1 MKPLRWVHRLR
12 SSRRKLLTWL
22 SRPGVIGP
30 VTGGL
35 LLLAFPPLEW
45 TPVAWAV
52 LAPLLWLLEREG
64 TPTRRRGVSA
74 WFGAGWGLGLVLY
87 AGHYHWMFHALVE
100 LAGVSLLHFLP
111 FWLAMVAGF
120 ALGPALALSAC
131 AWARGRLGW
140 ALWWTAPLAFMAVDA
155 LLLTFPFGGMPWGSW
170 AATQP
175 HTLAAAWIAPVLG
188 GPGIVAV
195 LVAVNAGWAA
205 LLDSPGRGRRARM
218 AGLAAALLAA
228 TLAVLTWPNLSQPD
242 APPEGRTLR
251 AVLVPSNLP
260 VPAPGEGPTRLRHYL
275 GRTLAVLGPGR
286 QSPRAAGT
294 ARTAGPRLVVWPESA
309 SATDLSRGK
318 TLVELHDVA
327 TLIDGDLLLG
337 SDTRELGRDYNSLY
351 LVQGGAFDFQRYD
364 KRELVP
370 FGEYVPALFRPLFGR
385 KATAGDE
392 DYTAGD
398 RPPVL
403 TWRGRWLGVAICFES
418 TLPGHV
424 AGAVRHGAQVLV
436 VIANDA
442 WLTPEARTYHLRL
455 TALRALEAGRDALF
469 VSNGGWTAHL
479 SRGQVMR
486 AAAAQGN
493 PLAVEALLETGQ
505 TPWVRWG
512 YALPLLLASLALLVR
527 LAGHGV
533 ALMGRQRSSRLP
545 MG

>member
-1 MKPLRWVHRLR
+1 MVHRLR
-12 SSRRKLLTWL
+12 SRQRYLLTWL

-30 VTGGL
+30 VTGGM

-45 TPVAWAV
+45 TPLAWVV
-52 LAPLLWLLEREG
+52 LAPLLSLLEREG
-64 TPTRRRGVSA
+64 APARRRGACA
-74 WFGAGWGLGLVLY
+74 WFGAGWGMGLVLY
-87 AGHYHWMFHALVE
+87 AGHYHWMFHAMVE
-100 LAGVSLLHFLP
+100 LAGVSLFRFLP

-155 LLLTFPFGGMPWGSW
+155 VLLGFPFGGMPWGSW

-205 LLDSPGRGRRARM
+205 LVDSPARGRRAGM

-228 TLAVLTWPNLSQPD
+228 TLAVLTWPNQSPPD
-242 APPEGRTLR
+242 APPDGRTLR
-251 AVLVPSNLP
+251 VVLVPSNLP
-260 VPAPGEGPTRLRHYL
+260 VPTPDEGPARLRHYL
-275 GRTLAVLGPGR
+275 GRTLGVLGPGR
-286 QSPRAAGT
+286 ESRHTLGAG
-294 ARTAGPRLVVWPESA
+294 RMAGPRLVIWPESA
-309 SATDLSRGK
+309 SATDVSRGK

-327 TLIDGDLLLG
+327 TLIDADLLLG

-351 LVQGGAFDFQRYD
+351 IVEGGAFDFQRYD

-370 FGEYVPALFRPLFGR
+370 FGEYVPTLFRPPFGR

-392 DYTAGD
+392 DYTPGD

-403 TWRGRWLGVAICFES
+403 TWRGYRLGVAICFES

-424 AGAVRHGAQVLV
+424 ADAVRNGAQVLV

-442 WLTPEARTYHLRL
+442 WLTPAARTHHLRL

-479 SRGQVMR
+479 SGGQVFR
-486 AAAAQGN
+486 ATAAKGN
-493 PLAVEALLETGQ
+493 PLTVDALLESGQ
-505 TPWVRWG
+505 SPWVRWG
-512 YALPLLLASLALLVR
+512 DVLPLLLAILALLVR
-527 LAGHGV
+527 LAVHGV